1 MCVVS
6 TTYLSPAV
14 LLSANVTHAFDPW
27 LGNFTAEYE
36 SDLQFGDVCLN
47 KIGVYSIFTNS
58 VTLLPPE
65 SEHEFFMGSPDDSQ
79 VQHNITTTHLYMG
92 TIRPGEFDLPDD
104 LPVWPPILVLPRS
117 RDMPEYCFNDHFCP
131 VGRGPMNIARDYFA
145 GRR

>member
-14 LLSANVTHAFDPW
+14 LLLTNFDPW
-27 LGNFTAEYE
+27 LGNFTASE
-36 SDLQFGDVCLN
+36 SDLFYRDVCLN

-65 SEHEFFMGSPDDSQ
+65 SEHEFLMGSPDDSQ
-79 VQHNITTTHLYMG
+79 VQHNITTTRLYMG
-92 TIRPGEFDLPDD
+92 TLRPDEIDLPDD
-104 LPVWPPILVLPRS
+104 LPVRPPILVLPRS
-117 RDMPEYCFNDHFCP
+117 RDMPEYCFNDYICAR
-131 VGRGPMNIARDYFA
+131 GRSPMKIARDYFA